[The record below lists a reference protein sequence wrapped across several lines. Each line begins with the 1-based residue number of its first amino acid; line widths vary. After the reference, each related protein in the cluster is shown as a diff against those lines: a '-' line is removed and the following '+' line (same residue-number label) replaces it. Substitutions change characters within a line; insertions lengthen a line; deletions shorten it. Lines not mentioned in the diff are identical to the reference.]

1 MVNLAKKKRKL
12 LTLNLEAIDS
22 MSSGEYVS
30 RWMEK
35 SKFWFSRKV
44 VTGDLDSY
52 TKEKIVS
59 NDVTS
64 INYMHEDGVTGNV
77 SAVKNGD
84 GGNEGD
90 GSLGKDEDGVVGEDV
105 SVVNAGDGVVRGDVS
120 MVKDGDGG
128 DEGKVSLVNDG
139 NSVVGED
146 VSVVNPG
153 DGGVRG
159 DVSMVKDGGGGDEGK
174 GRLVN
179 DGNNVV
185 GEDVSVVN
193 PGHGGVRGDVSMVK
207 VGDGADEGKER
218 LVNDGDSVVGED
230 VSVVNAGDGVVRED
244 VSMVNAGDGIVR
256 GDVRIVKDGDGG
268 DEGKGRLVNDGDSIV
283 GEDVSMGNA
292 GDGVAGGDVSIVN
305 TPDENLVPD
314 AVDEWTIDSEDV
326 DFFKNDDDKGKIA
339 SRYDAVPEDLNNK
352 GNVANDVDLVQNVD
366 AEENMPTEE
375 LKGIN
380 YLIGGILDGYPI
392 QKEIIDKLHVADN
405 VNNDVNNANNRKR
418 KIQRLSSEE
427 RTKRDREAHKLIP
440 ASCKCETGCGNE
452 INEEDREDINSRFW
466 HLRYNDRKIFL
477 CQAACKGHVKRRR
490 TDTPRGKRR
499 SGNYE
504 YLFKIGEIDISVCQK
519 FFL

>member
-1 MVNLAKKKRKL
+1 MTVNLAKKKRKL

-22 MSSGEYVS
+22 MSSGEFVS

-90 GSLGKDEDGVVGEDV
+90 GSLGKGEDGVVGEDV

-120 MVKDGDGG
+120 MAKDGDGG
-128 DEGKVSLVNDG
+128 NEGN
-139 NSVVGED
+139 
-146 VSVVNPG
+146 
-153 DGGVRG
+153 
-159 DVSMVKDGGGGDEGK
+159 

-179 DGNNVV
+179 DGNSVV

-207 VGDGADEGKER
+207 DGDGGDEGKER
-218 LVNDGDSVVGED
+218 LVNDGDNVVGED
-230 VSVVNAGDGVVRED
+230 VSVVNPGDGGVQ
-244 VSMVNAGDGIVR
+244 
-256 GDVRIVKDGDGG
+256 GDVRMVKDGDGG

-283 GEDVSMGNA
+283 RGDVSMVNA

-326 DFFKNDDDKGKIA
+326 DFFKNDDGKGKMV

-352 GNVANDVDLVQNVD
+352 GNVANDVDLVQNVVD
-366 AEENMPTEE
+366 EENMPTEE

-380 YLIGGILDGYPI
+380 HLIDDILDGYPI

-418 KIQRLSSEE
+418 KIQRNV
-427 RTKRDREAHKLIP
+427 P
-440 ASCKCETGCGNE
+440 
-452 INEEDREDINSRFW
+452 
-466 HLRYNDRKIFL
+466 
-477 CQAACKGHVKRRR
+477 
-490 TDTPRGKRR
+490 
-499 SGNYE
+499 
-504 YLFKIGEIDISVCQK
+504 SVIAK
-519 FFL
+519 HTS

>member
-1 MVNLAKKKRKL
+1 MMERGKMMVNLAKKKRKL

-90 GSLGKDEDGVVGEDV
+90 GSLGKVEDGVVGEDV
-105 SVVNAGDGVVRGDVS
+105 SVVNAGDGVVRGDIS
-120 MVKDGDGG
+120 IVKEGDGG
-128 DEGKVSLVNDG
+128 DEGKERLVNDG
-139 NSVVGED
+139 TSVVGED

-159 DVSMVKDGGGGDEGK
+159 GVSMVKDG
-174 GRLVN
+174 
-179 DGNNVV
+179 
-185 GEDVSVVN
+185 
-193 PGHGGVRGDVSMVK
+193 
-207 VGDGADEGKER
+207 
-218 LVNDGDSVVGED
+218 
-230 VSVVNAGDGVVRED
+230 
-244 VSMVNAGDGIVR
+244 
-256 GDVRIVKDGDGG
+256 
-268 DEGKGRLVNDGDSIV
+268 
-283 GEDVSMGNA
+283 
-292 GDGVAGGDVSIVN
+292 DGVAGGNVSIVN
-305 TPDENLVPD
+305 SPDENLVPD

-326 DFFKNDDDKGKIA
+326 DFFKNDDDKGKMV

-366 AEENMPTEE
+366 EENMPTEE

-380 YLIGGILDGYPI
+380 HLIDGILDGYPI

-466 HLRYNDRKIFL
+466 HLRYNDRKIFF
-477 CQAACKGHVKRRR
+477 CKGHVKRRR

-519 FFL
+519 FFLETLGYCSNQVLKTAFKSICEIESISDKRGKNAASNRLNQEIIDDIVSHIKSYDPQTDVCMRRTDFIFLQL

>member
-1 MVNLAKKKRKL
+1 M
-12 LTLNLEAIDS
+12 
-22 MSSGEYVS
+22 
-30 RWMEK
+30 
-35 SKFWFSRKV
+35 
-44 VTGDLDSY
+44 
-52 TKEKIVS
+52 
-59 NDVTS
+59 
-64 INYMHEDGVTGNV
+64 
-77 SAVKNGD
+77 
-84 GGNEGD
+84 
-90 GSLGKDEDGVVGEDV
+90 GKDEDGVVGEDV
-105 SVVNAGDGVVRGDVS
+105 SVVKNGDGVVRGDVS

-128 DEGKVSLVNDG
+128 DEGKERLVNDGNSVVGEDVSVVNPGDGVVRGDVSMVKDGDGGDEGKERLVNDG

-159 DVSMVKDGGGGDEGK
+159 DVSMVKDG
-174 GRLVN
+174 
-179 DGNNVV
+179 
-185 GEDVSVVN
+185 
-193 PGHGGVRGDVSMVK
+193 
-207 VGDGADEGKER
+207 
-218 LVNDGDSVVGED
+218 
-230 VSVVNAGDGVVRED
+230 
-244 VSMVNAGDGIVR
+244 
-256 GDVRIVKDGDGG
+256 DGG

-283 GEDVSMGNA
+283 GGDVSMVNA

-326 DFFKNDDDKGKIA
+326 DFFKNDDDKGKMV

-366 AEENMPTEE
+366 EEENMPTEE

-380 YLIGGILDGYPI
+380 HLIDGILDGYPV

-418 KIQRLSSEE
+418 KIQRFSSEE

-490 TDTPRGKRR
+490 TDTPR
-499 SGNYE
+499 
-504 YLFKIGEIDISVCQK
+504 
-519 FFL
+519 